1 MAQRK
6 GKVGSPT
13 SSMEEEQV
21 AGAVVVAGAAA
32 AAGAAEA
39 AAEAAAAA
47 GAART
52 RATIAVKR
60 ATGPPIA
67 AHLVAARTA
76 HLLMSLVQYVGNHI
90 KSPSV
95 S

>member
-1 MAQRK
+1 MQGFQVVSVEKCYAGR
-6 GKVGSPT
+6 STPCL
-13 SSMEEEQV
+13 V

-32 AAGAAEA
+32 V
-39 AAEAAAAA
+39 AA